1 LKRRGSRYG
10 IIAFLPAIVM
20 TYVCSSFV
28 FVSNQFLG
36 MGSVP
41 LAYAYGAVVT
51 IVVAVMALLKIKK
64 DVKNGAE
71 I

>member
-1 LKRRGSRYG
+1 
-10 IIAFLPAIVM
+10 
-20 TYVCSSFV
+20 
-28 FVSNQFLG
+28 

>member
-1 LKRRGSRYG
+1 
-10 IIAFLPAIVM
+10 M